1 MNMVILGSETI
12 LGKAF
17 HGAGR
22 AAADVEVHAFDT
34 QGMNLAD
41 VDRMVLQI
49 PDAHVVVN
57 CIGDQDP
64 AAATAANR
72 APFTA
77 INLHAAENVARACAR
92 RRIKLV
98 HFSSVHVF
106 DGAKQKPYTER
117 DTPNPLN
124 LFGTVKLAADKQVRA
139 TGGPYLV
146 VRLPMVYGAGGESL
160 VDQMAARLRGGAAQ
174 VDGGATIC
182 PTWSRTIAESVLRVL
197 RADRTGVMN
206 FSAAG
211 ECLPVELARRIAE
224 TVNPAATVTQI
235 ERPAGGEAKLSRYCA
250 LDTSTYEA
258 WTGLKPP
265 HWGSDVREYLAG
277 QH

>member
-22 AAADVEVHAFDT
+22 AAADVEAHPFDT

-41 VDRMVLQI
+41 VDRLVLQI

-64 AAATAANR
+64 SAATAANR

-77 INLHAAENVARACAR
+77 INLHAAENVAGRAPG

-106 DGAKQKPYTER
+106 DGAKQKPTPSATPQPAEPVR
-117 DTPNPLN
+117 D
-124 LFGTVKLAADKQVRA
+124 GELAPDKQVRA
-139 TGGPYLV
+139 TGRPYLV
-146 VRLPMVYGAGGESL
+146 VRLPMCTGRGANL
-160 VDQMAARLRGGAAQ
+160 VDQMADLLRGARRAECLGARPSARP
-174 VDGGATIC
+174 GAGR
-182 PTWSRTIAESVLRVL
+182 SRSRCCGSCG
-197 RADRTGVMN
+197 RTARGVIR

-211 ECLPVELARRIAE
+211 ECLPVELARLIGNSA
-224 TVNPAATVTQI
+224 
-235 ERPAGGEAKLSRYCA
+235 
-250 LDTSTYEA
+250 
-258 WTGLKPP
+258 
-265 HWGSDVREYLAG
+265 
-277 QH
+277 